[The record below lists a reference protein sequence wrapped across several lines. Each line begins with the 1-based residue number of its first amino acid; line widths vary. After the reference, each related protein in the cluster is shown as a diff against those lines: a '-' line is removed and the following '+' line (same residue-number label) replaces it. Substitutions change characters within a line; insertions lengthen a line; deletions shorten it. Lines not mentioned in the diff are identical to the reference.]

1 MKKHLIKADILN
13 DQKIAKALESV
24 NKIEERIHQTELKKN
39 VVILL
44 FSNCMKSSKDKSKIM
59 SLKDN

>member
-1 MKKHLIKADILN
+1 MKKHLIKADIIN